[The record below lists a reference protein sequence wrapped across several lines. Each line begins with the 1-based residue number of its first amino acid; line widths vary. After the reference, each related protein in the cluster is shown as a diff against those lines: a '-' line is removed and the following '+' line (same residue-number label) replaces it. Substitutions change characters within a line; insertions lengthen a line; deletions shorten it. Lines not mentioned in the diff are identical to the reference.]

1 MVFHHRYDG
10 DTTDKGNPRLGWT
23 HVLTIKD
30 LSLVL
35 TDPLPEQ
42 AETLLLTWGDNWDQ
56 LGDSQE
62 SVDTVLDAV
71 DVMRTQTLQLIR
83 SLD

>member
-1 MVFHHRYDG
+1 M
-10 DTTDKGNPRLGWT
+10 
-23 HVLTIKD
+23 TIKD